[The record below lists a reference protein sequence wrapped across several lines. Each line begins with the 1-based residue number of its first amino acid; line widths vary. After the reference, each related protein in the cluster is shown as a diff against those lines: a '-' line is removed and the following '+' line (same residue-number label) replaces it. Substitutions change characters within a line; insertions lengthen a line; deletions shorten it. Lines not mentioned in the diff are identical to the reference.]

1 MCPRRDILEVVV
13 VPPGTSD
20 SKENTRMSPQAQ
32 APRLVAILAPYLPL
46 LWKGRDAEERLV
58 AEARRT
64 VMTLWRLLQPK
75 LEIEPTVREAFQ
87 DAATDPQDL
96 DVQAA
101 LRVQVRKLLSTDRE
115 LAEQVDAVLDA
126 AASNGPP
133 AAQRLLELAGS
144 GLWEGDLAEMRD
156 DRSSSRPS

>member
-1 MCPRRDILEVVV
+1 
-13 VPPGTSD
+13 
-20 SKENTRMSPQAQ
+20 MSPQAQ
-32 APRLVAILAPYLPL
+32 APRLVAILGPYLPL
-46 LWKGRDAEERLV
+46 LLKGRDEAAKRLAEE
-58 AEARRT
+58 AWRT

-75 LEIEPTVREAFQ
+75 LDIEPAIREAFR
-87 DAATDPQDL
+87 DAATDPRDP

-115 LAEQVDAVLDA
+115 LAQQVDAVLDA
-126 AASNGPP
+126 AEPKVQP